1 MNNVRNKNAYWS
13 YNGDGRWKE
22 RIKGTDKKFH
32 KRLSKR
38 KQKQLMKQELDE
50 SNEDKDTKFS
60 SRLTLHQ

>member
-38 KQKQLMKQELDE
+38 KQKQLLKQELE
-50 SNEDKDTKFS
+50 HGSTAEEVEMFI
-60 SRLTLHQ
+60 